1 MHKATTRFW
10 KCFDNL
16 PNQVKELAKRNFNLL
31 ITDSKY
37 PSLHFKKV
45 GKFWSA
51 RVGSNY
57 RALAVKD
64 EEGFVWVWIG
74 THEDYERLIS

>member
-45 GKFWSA
+45 GEFWSA

-64 EEGFVWVWIG
+64 EEWFVWVWIG